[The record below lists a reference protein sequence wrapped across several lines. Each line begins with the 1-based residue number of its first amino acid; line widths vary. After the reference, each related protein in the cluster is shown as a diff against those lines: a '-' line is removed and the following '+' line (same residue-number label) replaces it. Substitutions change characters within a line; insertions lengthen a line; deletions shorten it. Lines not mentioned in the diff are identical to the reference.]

1 MTNAFASKMTRRMTE
16 MTAAYDGAVIGAC
29 AGLVEGTKIAT
40 AMGFQSIETLEPGA
54 RVVTFDNGLREVRA
68 VRREPLWFATM
79 ECPRSMQPLF
89 VPAGA
94 IGNAQDMTLLP
105 HQAVVIE
112 SDAAEAALGDPFVL
126 MQAKDLDGVCG
137 ITRMAPQAPQT
148 VVTLEFDNEEVIF
161 AASGAMCVCPSRT
174 DLEGMLAPKDG
185 AREYNTVKAFKDAD
199 LVADIRAELEMGLA
213 KAA

>member
-1 MTNAFASKMTRRMTE
+1 MTKAFDREIAHRMTE

-29 AGLVEGTKIAT
+29 SGLVEGTKVAT

-68 VRREPLWFATM
+68 VRREPLWFATLD
-79 ECPRSMQPLF
+79 CPRSMQPLF

-112 SDAAEAALGDPFVL
+112 SDAAEAELGDPFVL
-126 MQAKDLDGVCG
+126 IQAKDLDGICG
-137 ITRMAPQAPQT
+137 ITRVAPNAPMT

-161 AASGAMCVCPSRT
+161 AGSGAMCVCPSRT
-174 DLEGMLAPKDG
+174 DLEGMLAAKEG
-185 AREYNTVKAFKDAD
+185 REYNTVKAYKTPELVDA
-199 LVADIRAELEMGLA
+199 IRAELDAGLA